1 MRTIMFRHIQKYAIG
16 IGLMIGIGFGQSA
29 WDAVNITE
37 DEEGIGTR
45 ALAMGGAYT
54 ALADDYSGIYWNP
67 AGLAAAGKNKIHAE
81 LSHLQFSN
89 EALYN
94 GELNNN
100 NQGFTKLKSLGFV
113 MPLPTTR
120 GSLVIAGGFNRVLD
134 YDDHLYFEGV
144 GEVSNDLGFEIED
157 EDGVVNFFPFDENVY
172 RQEEVRSEGSLRQWS
187 LGGAIAL
194 SPNFT
199 MGITTSLV
207 HGEEEYSFAFS
218 QFDDLNIYNV
228 FPGDF
233 DEYTV
238 NQYLKSDYYALNL
251 KLGAMIDLNKLIRV
265 GGVITFPSTYYVE
278 ETHSFNDYLYFDDGT
293 FDPTED
299 SGNWDYH
306 VKTPFVFD
314 AGVALTNKLF
324 TVSGSARY
332 RDWSQTRF
340 EVSDFDIDDEAYQ
353 QIVNENNILAREYDQ
368 TVEYHLGAEIKLPG
382 FNTKLRGGYV
392 YTPNPM
398 RDSDDDRSTYSAG
411 ISFKVDNDIN
421 LDISLIRKDW
431 TRDSWDSYT
440 PEGVTEDIRTNKVL
454 IGISY
459 NL

>member
-1 MRTIMFRHIQKYAIG
+1 MYKNIFRYAFG
-16 IGLMIGIGFGQSA
+16 FGLIVGLVFGQSA
-29 WDAVNITE
+29 WDAIHITE
-37 DEEGIGTR
+37 NEEGFGAR
-45 ALAMGGAYT
+45 ALGMGGAYT

-67 AGLAAAGKNKIHAE
+67 AGLASISKNGMHAE

-94 GELNNN
+94 GELTNN
-100 NQGFTKLKSLGFV
+100 NQGFTKLKSIGFV

-144 GEVSNDLGFEIED
+144 GDLSNDLGFEIED
-157 EDGVVNFFPFDENVY
+157 EFGDVVFYPFDENVY
-172 RQEEVRSEGSLRQWS
+172 RQEEVRTEGSLKQWS
-187 LGGAIAL
+187 IGGAIAL

-199 MGITTSLV
+199 MGLTTSLV

-218 QFDDLNIYNV
+218 QFDDLDIYNV

-238 NQYLKSDYYALNL
+238 NQYLQSDYYAFNL
-251 KLGAMIDLNKLIRV
+251 KLGGMVDLNKMIKV
-265 GGVITFPSTYYVE
+265 GGVITFPSTYFVE

-293 FDPTED
+293 YDPVED
-299 SGNWDYH
+299 SGIWDYH
-306 VKTPFVFD
+306 VKTPYIFD
-314 AGVALTNKLF
+314 AGVAITNKLF
-324 TVSGSARY
+324 TISGSARY

-340 EVSDFDIDDEAYQ
+340 EVDDFDFDDETYQ
-353 QIVNENNILAREYDQ
+353 QILDENNILAREYDQ
-368 TVEYHLGAEIKLPG
+368 TVEYRLGAEVLLPG
-382 FNTKLRGGYV
+382 FNTKLRGGYTYV
-392 YTPNPM
+392 PNPI
-398 RDSDDDRSTYSAG
+398 RGSDEDSSTYSAG
-411 ISFKVDNDIN
+411 VSFKVDDDVS
-421 LDISLIRKDW
+421 LDISFLKKDW
-431 TRDSWDSYT
+431 TRESWDVYT
-440 PEGVTEDIRTNKVL
+440 PEGITEDISTNKIL